1 MAADMLC
8 KKKINLTVTEL
19 YIRGKILNISAVLI
33 MQSYRLNTRL
43 ILHIFFILKI
53 INKED
58 LQQNVFNHLSDIDFQ
73 DLMNLYK
80 KYNSKPYSF
89 LVIDNTLSQI

>member
-43 ILHIFFILKI
+43 ILHIFLF
-53 INKED
+53 
-58 LQQNVFNHLSDIDFQ
+58 
-73 DLMNLYK
+73 
-80 KYNSKPYSF
+80 
-89 LVIDNTLSQI
+89 